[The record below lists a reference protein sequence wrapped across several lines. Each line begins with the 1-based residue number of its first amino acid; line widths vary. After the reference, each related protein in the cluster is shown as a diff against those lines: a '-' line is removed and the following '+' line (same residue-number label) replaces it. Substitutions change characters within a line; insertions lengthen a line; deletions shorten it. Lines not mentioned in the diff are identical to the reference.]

1 MLDVNN
7 RHSCF
12 LGFWV
17 VIKLENIL
25 ACWTNDK
32 DKNIVA
38 CCVSPLSLQESSW
51 NDNMLM
57 KNGHEIIF
65 LNYLNNHDQ
74 FIYSFQQNPI

>member
-25 ACWTNDK
+25 ACWKNDK
-32 DKNIVA
+32 DKEIKA
-38 CCVSPLSLQESSW
+38 CFLSPLSLQESSL

-57 KNGHEIIF
+57 KIGHEII
-65 LNYLNNHDQ
+65 DQ

>member
-1 MLDVNN
+1 MFDVNN

-32 DKNIVA
+32 DKNIEA
-38 CCVSPLSLQESSW
+38 CCVPSLSLQERSL

-57 KNGHEIIF
+57 KISHEII
-65 LNYLNNHDQ
+65 DQ
-74 FIYSFQQNPI
+74 FIYSFQQKSI